1 MREIKFKFLVEQTI
15 DNRFNYA
22 FDISEKEFKEAL
34 EEGIKSEEELDEIRS
49 ERCYELQKE
58 WDQNHS
64 NEERYT
70 KNKLIIDKA
79 AIYGYGNIIRPYGME
94 VLDIMQYT
102 GLKDK
107 NGTEI
112 YEGDIV
118 FDSHCE
124 ENGKV
129 IFNEGC
135 FVIEWENIEEDLF
148 ENCDVYEVIGNI
160 YQDGDILNDN
170 KNTKTN

>member
-70 KNKLIIDKA
+70 KNKLII
-79 AIYGYGNIIRPYGME
+79 
-94 VLDIMQYT
+94 
-102 GLKDK
+102 
-107 NGTEI
+107 
-112 YEGDIV
+112 
-118 FDSHCE
+118 
-124 ENGKV
+124 
-129 IFNEGC
+129 
-135 FVIEWENIEEDLF
+135 EDRKS
-148 ENCDVYEVIGNI
+148 VV
-160 YQDGDILNDN
+160 
-170 KNTKTN
+170 

>member
-129 IFNEGC
+129 IFDEGR
-135 FVIEWENIEEDLF
+135 FVIEWESIEEDLF
-148 ENCDVYEVIGNI
+148 ENCDIYEVIGNA
-160 YQDGDILNDN
+160 YENPELLKEGE
-170 KNTKTN
+170 